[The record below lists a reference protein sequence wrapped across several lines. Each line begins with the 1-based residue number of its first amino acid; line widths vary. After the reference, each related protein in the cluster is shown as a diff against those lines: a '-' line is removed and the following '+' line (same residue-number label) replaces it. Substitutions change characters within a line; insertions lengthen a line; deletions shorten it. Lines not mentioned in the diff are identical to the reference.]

1 MVPETLTIIR
11 IGPITTG
18 IIITST
24 TTTTTTTI
32 TIPVETT
39 ITTPT
44 ITKLVGITIPTIV
57 VEVTREIED
66 KIDNNEKV
74 E

>member
-24 TTTTTTTI
+24 TTTTTT
-32 TIPVETT
+32 IPVETT

-44 ITKLVGITIPTIV
+44 ITKLVGITIPTMV

>member
-18 IIITST
+18 IIITS
-24 TTTTTTTI
+24 TTTTTTI